1 MDESVMPLSPL
12 LEACFGGSTPLLARS
27 GLSVLRTSG
36 ADRYWQLL
44 ELEKLLEQ
52 AAVEHPVLICLDDLQ
67 WADAGTIAALRS
79 LPTRL
84 SSVPIVWMLAFRTG
98 QASVSLLRAVSE
110 LEDSKATHLVLDA
123 LRGEAIEQ
131 VVSDLTRSRPAPSL
145 LTITASA
152 HGVPFFLVEL
162 VRGLLD
168 EGLVQVEGGQA
179 VLLEDRLPSRVRDS
193 MRERLERVSRQARQ
207 AATAGAVLGR
217 SFRFEDLANML
228 ATTPAALLG
237 ALEELTGAE
246 ILTDTGDRISFRHD
260 IVRQAVLD
268 SVPGAARRALDRQAA
283 AILLAAGALPL
294 EIATRLAAT
303 AEPGDAVA
311 IATLHEAAQALAATD
326 PGGASVFARKAL
338 ALTTPTDP
346 LRMSLVAESAVLLH
360 AAGMSTEARDF
371 ADAALGQVLPPEA
384 EAMVRLSIAQMYSL
398 PADLRIEAG
407 RHALALPGVSEPV
420 RARHLAVM
428 VLSLVAASRP
438 DEARTAAAV
447 AQTAVDTTHDQVAAM
462 NLEFG
467 RLALDEARFDY
478 SSMMTR
484 IRTLHRLGSETGE
497 QAQVQAAEWF
507 RANMLAGLGRFDDAM
522 SVVSTGL
529 DVAQRDHQAWIA
541 PRWDIWRGWILLQRG
556 QLTDAGAVLE
566 GALAS
571 ASVDLALAIPDAAGL
586 LALGQVAVHTGD
598 EQLTRRCTSIAR
610 ATLAALAYDDS
621 RRHITWLLA
630 LQALARGDAAGARDE
645 LRAAVEEGPAV
656 LLPVLARQMGV
667 EPQLVRLSLAA
678 GDQPLADRAV
688 REAEERAR
696 LNPGIP
702 AAEGSAAH
710 ARGLL
715 NNDLDE
721 LSSAVAHLDGQSRP
735 LLLASALEDL
745 GRVEIARTGRDRGID
760 AFERALEIYHTSG
773 AGWDARRVRGRLRVL
788 GVQRRSIS
796 QERPLLGW
804 DALTDSELEVARL
817 VATGLTNVRVA
828 EHLYVSPHTVST
840 HLRHIFAKLAVTSRV
855 ELTRIALRT

>member
-1 MDESVMPLSPL
+1 
-12 LEACFGGSTPLLARS
+12 
-27 GLSVLRTSG
+27 
-36 ADRYWQLL
+36 
-44 ELEKLLEQ
+44 
-52 AAVEHPVLICLDDLQ
+52 
-67 WADAGTIAALRS
+67 
-79 LPTRL
+79 
-84 SSVPIVWMLAFRTG
+84 
-98 QASVSLLRAVSE
+98 
-110 LEDSKATHLVLDA
+110 
-123 LRGEAIEQ
+123 
-131 VVSDLTRSRPAPSL
+131 
-145 LTITASA
+145 
-152 HGVPFFLVEL
+152 
-162 VRGLLD
+162 
-168 EGLVQVEGGQA
+168 
-179 VLLEDRLPSRVRDS
+179 
-193 MRERLERVSRQARQ
+193 
-207 AATAGAVLGR
+207 
-217 SFRFEDLANML
+217 
-228 ATTPAALLG
+228 
-237 ALEELTGAE
+237 
-246 ILTDTGDRISFRHD
+246 
-260 IVRQAVLD
+260 
-268 SVPGAARRALDRQAA
+268 
-283 AILLAAGALPL
+283 
-294 EIATRLAAT
+294 
-303 AEPGDAVA
+303 
-311 IATLHEAAQALAATD
+311 
-326 PGGASVFARKAL
+326 
-338 ALTTPTDP
+338 
-346 LRMSLVAESAVLLH
+346 
-360 AAGMSTEARDF
+360 
-371 ADAALGQVLPPEA
+371 
-384 EAMVRLSIAQMYSL
+384 
-398 PADLRIEAG
+398 
-407 RHALALPGVSEPV
+407 
-420 RARHLAVM
+420 
-428 VLSLVAASRP
+428 
-438 DEARTAAAV
+438 
-447 AQTAVDTTHDQVAAM
+447 
-462 NLEFG
+462 
-467 RLALDEARFDY
+467 
-478 SSMMTR
+478 
-484 IRTLHRLGSETGE
+484 
-497 QAQVQAAEWF
+497 
-507 RANMLAGLGRFDDAM
+507 
-522 SVVSTGL
+522 
-529 DVAQRDHQAWIA
+529 
-541 PRWDIWRGWILLQRG
+541 LLQRG

-855 ELTRIALRT
+855 ELTRIALRRT